1 MSKTVK
7 EIKTSFNDKS
17 EIVDIKQKIE
27 TFKQEKKHIIDFMI
41 EFKVLAIKAK
51 TNDMYTIFI
60 EKECQD

>member
-27 TFKQEKKHIIDFMI
+27 TFKQGKKHIMDFMI

-51 TNDMYTIFI
+51 TNDMYTIFY
-60 EKECQD
+60 

>member
-7 EIKTSFNDKS
+7 GIKTLFNDKS
-17 EIVDIKQKIE
+17 KTVDIKWKIE

-60 EKECQD
+60 EKEC